1 MQSGKQHHRRFIQST
16 DLPYSLSQSMTR
28 GSSLPQ
34 LPAAE
39 EISQNIQFR
48 ELRTPSP
55 AGLAV
60 HKALWH
66 PLSNAKAKEKPEI
79 DFASQTPAK
88 VAKTPVRRHK
98 KGGLSL
104 QLPKA
109 PMKPHFVVR
118 KQQQVLSQSFFSASH
133 SRQPSCELNP
143 HTNEDS
149 LENELTEAIANLTPG
164 DFKAHGKT
172 YSRFFTIVIA
182 RSTEFK
188 GLLAH
193 LMDGYEQL
201 IDNMQEQFV
210 REVAKLQN
218 EIIGLQT
225 GIIREAD
232 ERKLLLRKIDKLSR
246 ENLEMGQQCD
256 NYDKRFTEFQDK
268 LYDIANVD
276 MEDFPPTEN
285 AWRLLNSELD
295 HYRVWRKK
303 WDRELH
309 ISQSREKK
317 LSKLVQAIKARG
329 FPVEDVYNSEV
340 RTPALSVHS
349 AVHREVD
356 EDESVRLVEGRPS
369 AVQRPAGVPGIDLT
383 NVEPDITP
391 DSSSDE
397 SVVSDATLRMSI
409 TNVSCDSESP
419 GKRSTGPAKGSKPNL

>member
-1 MQSGKQHHRRFIQST
+1 MQSGKQHRRRFIQST
-16 DLPYSLSQSMTR
+16 DLPCSFSQSMTR

-39 EISQNIQFR
+39 EISQNVQQR

-55 AGLAV
+55 AGLTV

-66 PLSNAKAKEKPEI
+66 SLSNAKAKEKPGT
-79 DFASQTPAK
+79 DFTPPAPAK
-88 VAKTPVRRHK
+88 AAKTPVRRHK
-98 KGGLSL
+98 KGELSL
-104 QLPKA
+104 QLSKA
-109 PMKPHFVVR
+109 SIKPHFVVR

-133 SRQPSCELNP
+133 SRQQSCELNP
-143 HTNEDS
+143 HTSGDS
-149 LENELTEAIANLTPG
+149 LEHDLTEAMASLTPG
-164 DFKAHGKT
+164 DYKAHAKV
-172 YSRFFTIVIA
+172 YSRFLTIVIA

-188 GLLAH
+188 GLLTH
-193 LMDGYEQL
+193 LMYGYEQL

-210 REVAKLQN
+210 REVAKLQS

-317 LSKLVQAIKARG
+317 LSKLVQALKARG

-349 AVHREVD
+349 AVRREGD

-369 AVQRPAGVPGIDLT
+369 AVQRPAGVPELDLAT
-383 NVEPDITP
+383 VEPDITP
-391 DSSSDE
+391 DSSPEE

-419 GKRSTGPAKGSKPNL
+419 GKRSTGPAKGKANL